1 MLRESAELMAK
12 DRGFRLAA
20 ILATVW
26 LATAF
31 NIGLA
36 LADARLAYVVYW
48 IAVGGFSLLAG
59 PAAGAV
65 ALCASTLCVLYF
77 FVPPTFSFRIT
88 SPPEALLLLEYM
100 AVGALICGMVAI
112 WRRWR
117 GGRA

>member
-36 LADARLAYVVYW
+36 LADARLAYLVYW
-48 IAVGGFSLLAG
+48 IAIGVFSLIVG
-59 PAAGAV
+59 PSAGAI
-65 ALCASTLCVLYF
+65 ALGASTLCVLYF
-77 FVPPTFSFRIT
+77 FVPPTFSFHIT
-88 SPPEALLLLEYM
+88 SPPEALLLLEYLGVGVLVWGTA
-100 AVGALICGMVAI
+100 AV
-112 WRRWR
+112 WRRLR
-117 GGRA
+117 